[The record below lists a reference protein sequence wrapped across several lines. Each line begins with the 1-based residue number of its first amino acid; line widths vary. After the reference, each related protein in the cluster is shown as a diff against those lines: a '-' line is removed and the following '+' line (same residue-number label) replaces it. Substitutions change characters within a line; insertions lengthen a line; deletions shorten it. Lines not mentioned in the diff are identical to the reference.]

1 MTTLEATVEI
11 VKAVI
16 ANAKASAVI
25 TNDPA
30 RKKFLRGVE
39 ELYKTLSSIQEEFRV
54 DLEPAK
60 PESAKASAEE
70 TELGEPGTPVS
81 GPVERPT

>member
-16 ANAKASAVI
+16 ANAKASVVI

-54 DLEPAK
+54 DLKPVEPEPVKATVKEAEVSK
-60 PESAKASAEE
+60 PEP
-70 TELGEPGTPVS
+70 PGS
-81 GPVERPT
+81 GPEERPA